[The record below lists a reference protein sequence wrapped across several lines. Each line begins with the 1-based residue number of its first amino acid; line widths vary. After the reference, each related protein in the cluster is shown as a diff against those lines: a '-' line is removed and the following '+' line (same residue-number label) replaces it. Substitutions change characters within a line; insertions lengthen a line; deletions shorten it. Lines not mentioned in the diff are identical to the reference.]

1 MMYMYVGTVA
11 VVRFIEMTIP
21 MESPITFGNVIAV
34 KFVRR

>member
-1 MMYMYVGTVA
+1 MYVGTVA